1 MVYRHRFLVSEA
13 IMSDGA
19 SKPAKKAAAKKPA
32 KAPEHPKYSEMIS
45 QAIATLKE
53 RKGSSRQAIIKY
65 IRANFKVGDNA
76 DNPIKKNIILMVQN
90 ASLIQAKG
98 SGASGS
104 FKLPQP
110 VKPVTKK
117 KPAAKKP
124 AAKKPVAKKAKKPAA
139 KKAKTPVKAKAK
151 STPKK
156 KAKTPAKKASA
167 KKPAKK
173 AVKKTAPKKKAAAK
187 GKKK

>member
-76 DNPIKKNIILMVQN
+76 DNPIKQNLIRMVQN
-90 ASLIQAKG
+90 DSLIQAKG

-104 FKLPQP
+104 FKLP
-110 VKPVTKK
+110 KPVTKK
-117 KPAAKKP
+117 EKKPAPKKP
-124 AAKKPVAKKAKKPAA
+124 AAKKPVAKKAKKPVA
-139 KKAKTPVKAKAK
+139 KKAKPPVKAKAK

-156 KAKTPAKKASA
+156 KPKTPAKKASA

-173 AVKKTAPKKKAAAK
+173 AVKKTPKKKAAAK

>member
-53 RKGSSRQAIIKY
+53 RNGSSRQAIIKY

-76 DNPIKKNIILMVQN
+76 DNPIKKNIKLMVQN

-104 FKLPQP
+104 FKCLNLL
-110 VKPVTKK
+110 KL
-117 KPAAKKP
+117 
-124 AAKKPVAKKAKKPAA
+124 
-139 KKAKTPVKAKAK
+139 
-151 STPKK
+151 
-156 KAKTPAKKASA
+156 
-167 KKPAKK
+167 
-173 AVKKTAPKKKAAAK
+173 
-187 GKKK
+187 